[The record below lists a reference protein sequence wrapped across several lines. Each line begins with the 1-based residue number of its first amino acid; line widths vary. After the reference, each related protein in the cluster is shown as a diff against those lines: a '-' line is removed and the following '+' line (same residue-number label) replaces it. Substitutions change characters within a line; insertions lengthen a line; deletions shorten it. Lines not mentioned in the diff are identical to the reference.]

1 MESLDMKRVREYVN
15 DNISIFHQR
24 RANSI
29 EQLKLKRLLSKNPYL
44 FRAKNVLT
52 ASEMIDGLL
61 GAFLSSSEEQLFGGF
76 LESLAVFVAQCTSGG
91 HKSAAEGVDLE
102 FVNKHIH
109 YVISIK
115 SGPNWGNSSQ
125 QNQLQTNLQQAVTRL
140 KQQQAG
146 VNVQPVLGIC
156 YGKTKTSYVRG
167 YLKVVG
173 QNFWYLISENKE
185 LYTEIVEPIGYR
197 AREFND
203 NFSRQKPQLVNRL
216 NREFLAKFCESSG
229 AIDWSRL
236 VRYTSGN
243 YDLDEFLADPSPE
256 APKQV

>member
-1 MESLDMKRVREYVN
+1 MEKLDMDKVREYVN
-15 DNISIFHQR
+15 ENISIFHQR
-24 RANSI
+24 RAHSI

-61 GAFLSSSEEQLFGGF
+61 AAFLSSSEEQLFGGF
-76 LESLAVFVAQCTSGG
+76 LEGLAVFVAQCTSGG

-102 FVNKHIH
+102 FVNKGIH

-140 KQQQAG
+140 KQLQVG

-173 QNFWYLISENKE
+173 QNFWYLISENRE

-203 NFSRQKPQLVNRL
+203 KFLQEKPQLVNRL
-216 NREFLAKFCESSG
+216 NKEFLAEFCETSG
-229 AIDWSRL
+229 AIDWPSL
-236 VRYTSGN
+236 VKYSSGN
-243 YDLDEFLADPSPE
+243 YDLDEFMADQVQKD
-256 APKQV
+256 APLN